1 MAEEVKSKN
10 YLKEFTKGIFKLN
23 PIFVMALGLCPT
35 LAVTTSLDNAVG
47 MGFAASFVLI
57 FSAIFVSSIRKT
69 IPSNVRIPIFIVIIA
84 TFVTIAQ
91 LFMKAFSPALDKSLG
106 IFVPLIV
113 VNCIILGRA
122 EAFSSKNGI
131 FKSILDALGMGI
143 GFFFS
148 LLLISAIREFLGTGQ
163 LFLFGNNLINLG
175 NAFNPMLIFI
185 LAPGA
190 LLTMGLLL
198 ALFNWLGDIDFRNQ
212 ASHVEE
218 HNGDNVKEKAEKEE
232 EKTEEP
238 KPEEKESEEKNIEE
252 IPKEE
257 PKEEQKGSE

>member
-1 MAEEVKSKN
+1 MSEKTVKQN
-10 YLKEFTKGIFKLN
+10 IFKEFTKGIFKLN

-35 LAVTTSLDNAVG
+35 LAVTTSLDNAIG
-47 MGFAASFVLI
+47 MGFAASFVLV
-57 FSAIFVSSIRKT
+57 FSAIFVSAIRKT
-69 IPSNVRIPIFIVIIA
+69 VPSNVRIPIFIVIIA

-122 EAFSSKNGI
+122 EAYSSKNNI

-143 GFFFS
+143 GFF
-148 LLLISAIREFLGTGQ
+148 LAILLISAIREFMGTGQ
-163 LFLFGNNLINLG
+163 LFLFGTNLINLSKS
-175 NAFNPMLIFI
+175 FNPVMIFI

-198 ALFNWLGDIDFRNQ
+198 ALFNWIGNINITKQ
-212 ASHVEE
+212 ACNVESH
-218 HNGDNVKEKAEKEE
+218 NPD
-232 EKTEEP
+232 
-238 KPEEKESEEKNIEE
+238 NIEK
-252 IPKEE
+252 KEE
-257 PKEEQKGSE
+257 PKAEEIKEDKTE

>member
-1 MAEEVKSKN
+1 MGEDEEEDEVPQLFEPETKAKLDKVFTPILDH
-10 YLKEFTKGIFKLN
+10 LKEFWKGLFKLN

-69 IPSNVRIPIFIVIIA
+69 VPSNVRIPIFIVIIA

-91 LFMKAFSPALDKSLG
+91 LFMKAYSPALNKSLG

-122 EAFSSKNGI
+122 EAFSSKNNI
-131 FKSILDALGMGI
+131 LKSILDAIGIGI
-143 GFFFS
+143 GFTIAIM
-148 LLLISAIREFLGTGQ
+148 LISSIRELIGTGK
-163 LFLFGNNLINLG
+163 LTFFGTTLIN
-175 NAFNPMLIFI
+175 ASFFNPMIVFI

-198 ALFNWLGDIDFRNQ
+198 ALFNWLGNIDFKKQ
-212 ASHVEE
+212 AKHVEE
-218 HNGDNVKEKAEKEE
+218 HNGDNAEEQSEEKKEE
-232 EKTEEP
+232 EK
-238 KPEEKESEEKNIEE
+238 
-252 IPKEE
+252 
-257 PKEEQKGSE
+257 